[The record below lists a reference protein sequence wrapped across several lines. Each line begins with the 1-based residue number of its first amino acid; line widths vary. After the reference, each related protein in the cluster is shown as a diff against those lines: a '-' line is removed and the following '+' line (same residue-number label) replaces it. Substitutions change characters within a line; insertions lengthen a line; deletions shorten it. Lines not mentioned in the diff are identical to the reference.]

1 MSDARLED
9 LAHAAGLA
17 VHWTDAD
24 GRAQRVAP
32 EVLRSVLQHLGIDA
46 QSETQVET
54 SLAAM
59 NALEHAR
66 VLPPLLTADAGAE
79 LDLGAHFSEGLAW
92 KLIEESGQEHSGRL
106 DSRGCLALP
115 PSLGYARLQ
124 IAEQELS
131 LALAPARACSVADL
145 AGNPQARLWGLSAQL
160 YSLRR
165 EGDGGLGDCAALEIL
180 IHEAAA
186 RGADAIAISPTH
198 AMFAA
203 LPEQYSPYSP
213 SSRLFFNPLYSAA
226 ENVLGEFAVRQAIA
240 DAGVADELARLEA
253 LPLIDWP
260 AVARCKTRM
269 LRALH
274 AGFRRGGNPFQ
285 EDFSRFRARGGDAL
299 EQHCRF
305 EALHGQR
312 VAAGQPH
319 DWREW
324 PEELRDPASPALQR
338 FAAEHP
344 DEIEYHAFAQW
355 LADRGL
361 YRCQSA
367 ARSCGMQI
375 GLIADLAVGADG
387 AGSQAWSRQAE
398 LLPSLS
404 VGAPPDILNRAGQNW
419 GISAFSPQG
428 LRKHGYRAFIEML
441 RRGLAHAGGLR
452 IDHAMGLSRL
462 WLIPPGAGPREGAYL
477 SYPFEDLLRLIA
489 LESHRHRALILGE
502 DLGTVAEGF
511 RERMSSRGILG
522 MRVLLFEQQDNR
534 FTPPGEWPGDA
545 MATTSTH
552 DLPPLAGWFDGVD
565 LKVRAELGEIN
576 DEQLPAAFDA
586 RERDAQALCRSLGQV
601 RQTPPAALL
610 DAAVEFVGV
619 TPAPLVLLPLEDACV
634 SPVMVNLPGTLD
646 EHPNWRRRWSL
657 EPGALLDSEGVHQ
670 RLARLAS
677 ARCLAEKS
685 SS

>member
-1 MSDARLED
+1 MTDARLEE

-24 GRAQRVAP
+24 GQAQRVTP
-32 EVLRSVLQHLGIDA
+32 EVLRSVLEHLGIQSHSDA
-46 QSETQVET
+46 QIQS
-54 SLAAM
+54 SLAEL
-59 NALEHAR
+59 NAEEHAR
-66 VLPPLLTADAGAE
+66 QLPPLLTADAGGE
-79 LDLGAHFSEGLAW
+79 LDLSAHFCEGLSW
-92 KLIEESGQEHSGRL
+92 KLIEESGHEHSGRL
-106 DSRGCLALP
+106 DRQARLKLP
-115 PSLGYARLQ
+115 ATPGYARLQ
-124 IAEQELS
+124 IAEQELG

-145 AGNPQARLWGLSAQL
+145 AGNAQARLWGLSAQL

-165 EGDGGLGDCAALEIL
+165 EGDGGVGDCAALEVL

-186 RGADAIAISPTH
+186 RGADAVAISPTH
-198 AMFAA
+198 AMFSA
-203 LPEQYSPYSP
+203 LPDQYSPYSP
-213 SSRLFFNPLYSAA
+213 SSRLFSNPLYSAA
-226 ENVLGEFAVRQAIA
+226 ENILGEFAVRQAIA
-240 DAGVADELARLEA
+240 DAGAAEEMARLEA

-260 AVARCKTRM
+260 ALARCKTRM

-274 AGFRRGGNPFQ
+274 AGFRRGGNPFE
-285 EDFSRFRARGGDAL
+285 EDFARFRSRGGDAL

-312 VAAGQPH
+312 VAAGEPH
-319 DWREW
+319 DWRDW
-324 PEELRDPASPALQR
+324 PQQLRDPASAALQR
-338 FAAEHP
+338 FAGEHAE
-344 DEIEYHAFAQW
+344 EIEYHAFAQW
-355 LADRGL
+355 LIDRGL

-367 ARSCGMQI
+367 ARSCGMKI

-428 LRKHGYRAFIEML
+428 LRRHGYRAFIEML

-489 LESHRHRALILGE
+489 LESLRHRALILGE

-511 RERMSSRGILG
+511 RDRMSARGILG
-522 MRVLLFEQQDNR
+522 MRVLLFERQGER
-534 FTPPGEWPGDA
+534 FIPPVDWPGDA

-552 DLPPLAGWFDGVD
+552 DLPPLAGWLEGVD
-565 LKVRAELGEIN
+565 IKVRAELGEID
-576 DEQLPAAFDA
+576 DEQLPQALQA
-586 RERDAQALCRSLGQV
+586 REEEAQALCRSMGQA
-601 RQTPPAALL
+601 RQNPAPTLL

-634 SPVMVNLPGTLD
+634 SRDMANLPGTLD
-646 EHPNWRRRWSL
+646 EHPNWRRRWPV
-657 EPGALLDSEGVHQ
+657 EPGALLAGEGVHQ
-670 RLARLAS
+670 RLERLRS
-677 ARCLAEKS
+677 ARCLAQKS
-685 SS
+685 PS